1 MFQIPLGIEESLK
14 NIFTAVLV
22 GGLRRDNTEAKE
34 KLAIQQVCMSRFLA
48 EFPSNIF
55 QNEYAVFYSIIADLN
70 TKVFSVEQLSEV
82 LDNNRDL
89 ILKSPYV
96 DLSQYNMITDGRQTT
111 DDEKVEAF
119 KKNMEDMLVE
129 LSNERVTEEMFKS
142 SVRIYIDWFKAQFMR
157 QTANNMAMIMS
168 DTGFEEK
175 KPGAKSRL
183 YKGPA
188 EAESYYNERAKILKE
203 LSEESRM
210 RSVVVNES
218 WLENEF
224 TRENIADDKTLFT
237 FGIKEID
244 DVVGELRRSNMLG
257 ILGPPKGGKTRF
269 SNFIVQR
276 ALSLGLNVA
285 VWPLEGTSDEW
296 ISMQLASYIKRTSG
310 VSMNSKHI
318 LQKKYNDD
326 PDNKRKKYVS
336 AAKIALAT
344 GNKMGRLSF
353 IEGVAYCEDFI
364 DVLEAHYN
372 NENPFDVIVIDSL
385 VNIMSRKNKPKTER
399 ISEGYMMLKNYIA
412 NMMKKSALAIV
423 PAQLKQ
429 SVVDHVRS
437 NPEETLDVTAG
448 GESSETIRS
457 PDEVV
462 GLFSSKEERA
472 ANIMRIYS
480 VASRHSGN
488 FDDFRVRCDLQCCHF
503 YSDPSLNNG

>member
-1 MFQIPLGIEESLK
+1 MFQIPLGIEESLR
-14 NIFTAVLV
+14 NIFTAILV
-22 GGLRRDNTEAKE
+22 GGLKRGNPVAKE
-34 KLAIQQVCMSRFLA
+34 KLMVQRICMARFLA

-55 QNEYAVFYSIIADLN
+55 QNEYAIFYSIVADLN
-70 TKVFSVEQLSEV
+70 TKVFSVEQLNEII
-82 LDNNRDL
+82 DNNRDL

-111 DDEKVEAF
+111 EDEKVEAF
-119 KKNMEDMLVE
+119 KKNLEELLIE
-129 LSNERVTEEMFKS
+129 LSNEKTAEEEFIS
-142 SVRIYIDWFKAQFMR
+142 SMNIYVAWYKTNFMR
-157 QTANNMAMIMS
+157 ETANNMAMIMS
-168 DTGFEEK
+168 DTGFEYK
-175 KPGAKSRL
+175 QPGGRARL
-183 YKGPA
+183 IKGTT
-188 EAESYYNERAKILKE
+188 EAENYYNERAKILKE

-210 RSVVVNES
+210 RALVVDAG
-218 WLENEF
+218 WLEKDFEA
-224 TRENIADDKTLFT
+224 ENTPDDKTLFT
-237 FGIKEID
+237 FGIQEID
-244 DVVGELRRSNMLG
+244 EVVGELRRSNMLG

-296 ISMQLASYIKRTSG
+296 ISMQLASYIKRSSG
-310 VSMNSKHI
+310 VSLNSKHI
-318 LQKKYNDD
+318 LQRKYED
-326 PDNKRKKYVS
+326 PKRKKYIS

-344 GNKMGRLSF
+344 SPTIGRLSF

-372 NENPFDVIVIDSL
+372 NENPFDIIVIDSL
-385 VNIMSRKNKPKTER
+385 VNIMSRKNKPKAER

-412 NMMKKSALAIV
+412 NRMKKSALAIV

-437 NPEETLDVTAG
+437 NPEETLDVTSG

-457 PDEVV
+457 PDEVI